1 MATKKPLKKLYCYVD
16 ETGQDTKGKL
26 FLVVVVLEEQRQL
39 VFLQD
44 KLVKIEKL
52 TRKKVLKWTK
62 TPFTI
67 RERYLLELIMVKE
80 LKGTI
85 FYSIYHETKEY
96 VKLTSLTIAKAI
108 FTKREQDYAV
118 NIVIDGLNKKE
129 MEKVREELKKLTIRY
144 NKIRGMKD
152 EQSVFLRLA
161 DAIAGFL
168 RDCVEKQLYT
178 KSILRK
184 FEEQEIVSEA

>member
-1 MATKKPLKKLYCYVD
+1 MVSKKFYCYVD

-26 FLVVVVLEEQRQL
+26 FLVAIVLEQKEQL
-39 VFLQD
+39 TLLQD
-44 KLVKIEKL
+44 KLDKIEKL
-52 TRKKVLKWTK
+52 TKKGVLKWTK
-62 TPFTI
+62 TPFAI
-67 RERYLLELIMVKE
+67 REKYLSELVALKE

-85 FYSIYHETKEY
+85 FYSIYRETKEY
-96 VKLTSLTIAKAI
+96 ITLTSLTIAKAI
-108 FTKREQDYAV
+108 FARRELNYTV

-129 MEKVREELKKLTIRY
+129 MEKVRVELKKLTVHY

-168 RDCVEKQLYT
+168 RDCTEKQSYT
-178 KSILRK
+178 ISILKK
-184 FEEQEIVSEA
+184 FKEQKIVIET